1 MVNITQMKF
10 KLFESK
16 AKAKQVL
23 ANNQPR
29 LIRAGDK
36 EICIVL
42 SSDVF
47 YAFQNDCAHMGERLH
62 GGKVNYL
69 NEIVCPLHTYRFNM
83 KTGEEAEQRCKSLK
97 TYPIIESEKGIFID
111 C

>member
-1 MVNITQMKF
+1 MKF

-16 AKAKQVL
+16 AKAKEVL

-29 LIRAGDK
+29 LVRAGSK

-42 SSDVF
+42 SSETIF
-47 YAFQNDCAHMGERLH
+47 AFQNECAHMGERLH
-62 GGKVNYL
+62 GGKINYL
-69 NEIVCPLHTYRFNM
+69 NEIVCPLHTYRFNI
-83 KTGEEAEQRCKSLK
+83 KTGEEAQGRCNSLK
-97 TYPIIESEKGIFID
+97 TYLVIESDEGIFID